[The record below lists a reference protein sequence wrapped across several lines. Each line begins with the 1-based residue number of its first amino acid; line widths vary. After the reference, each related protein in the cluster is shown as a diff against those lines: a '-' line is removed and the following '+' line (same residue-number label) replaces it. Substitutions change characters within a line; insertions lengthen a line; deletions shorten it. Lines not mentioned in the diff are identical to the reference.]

1 MAIQPT
7 QPQGIGGV
15 LDTTFQLY
23 KASLGAVWPLCL
35 LLAAVGAPPNIYL
48 MMSGTGPATDA
59 DAALQMLSA
68 MSDPVYWV
76 LNVVTVAATLWV
88 VGALY
93 LKQNS
98 LGTDQELSN
107 GSALQASVGRILP
120 MFLMSIMLGVAL
132 VVGMVL
138 LVIPFFILL
147 VSLMLATALLM
158 FEDKGPIDSL
168 IGSHKLVWGNWWRT
182 AAILTVGGILMF
194 VIYMALAL
202 VIGVIMPFV
211 GFGTGDVMIS
221 TLLSTVLISALL
233 NVIAVPFF
241 SALLIAVYWD
251 LKLRKEG
258 GDLAARVGALN
269 AA

>member
-23 KASLGAVWPLCL
+23 KVSLGAVWPLCL
-35 LLAAVGAPPNIYL
+35 LLAVVGAPPNIYL

-59 DAALQMLSA
+59 AAALQMLNTMA
-68 MSDPVYWV
+68 NPVYWV
-76 LNVVTVAATLWV
+76 LNIVTIAATLWV

-93 LKQNS
+93 LKQQA
-98 LGTDQELSN
+98 LATDQEMSN
-107 GSALQASVGRILP
+107 GSALQASVPRILP
-120 MFLMSIMLGVAL
+120 MFLMSILFGVAL
-132 VVGMVL
+132 VVGIVL
-138 LVIPFFILL
+138 LIVPFLILL
-147 VSLMLATALLM
+147 VSLMLSTALLM
-158 FEDKGPIDSL
+158 FEGKGPVDSL

-182 AAILTVGGILMF
+182 AVILTVGGILVF
-194 VIYMALAL
+194 VIYMAVAL
-202 VIGVIMPFV
+202 LIGLVTPYV
-211 GFGTGDVMIS
+211 GLDPTDVLMS
-221 TLLSTVLISALL
+221 TLVSSMVIS
-233 NVIAVPFF
+233 VIVNILVVPFF
-241 SALLIAVYWD
+241 SAMLIAVYWD